1 MIEFRNRNIRYLK
14 LRNAKLRLQEK
25 LEDPMKRARLLVLAS
40 TVSMLGWGAILP
52 YQYAYAANTRH
63 WGGLVAAAASSLF
76 SIGAL
81 VAAPIGGRLAD
92 RFSPVRVVV
101 VAQILAAVAST
112 FLIVAGTPVS
122 FLLAMFVFG
131 AGITAAIPVE
141 TVLVLTWVESGDR
154 RRVFALLSTGSA
166 IGMAIGAF
174 TAGYLVNLKA
184 IDGMWPA
191 FATAAIGFLIS
202 ATVIGIAGRG
212 APADEASGLK
222 DAPRGATGAAIRIIL
237 ATPALRWTAVITV
250 TLALG
255 FYAQFESGLPAYA
268 ITVLGVS
275 ERTIGTAAAV
285 NCLVVVALQMAVMK
299 WTAKRSAPS
308 LLVAV
313 GSIWVF
319 SWLLLAAASFMPA
332 MAGAMFV
339 GVFGVFAV
347 GETMY
352 APVLNPLTASL
363 APAGMV
369 GITLGIFAALQ
380 TGVSAAGPLLAGIA
394 LSSGQG
400 SLFVAVHVG
409 ISLIAVVAALRL
421 RSLLSGSRASKPV
434 GQKPSM
440 DEPAS
445 EDELGDLRLP
455 QAA

>member
-1 MIEFRNRNIRYLK
+1 
-14 LRNAKLRLQEK
+14 
-25 LEDPMKRARLLVLAS
+25 MKRARLLVLAS

-81 VAAPIGGRLAD
+81 VAAPVGGRLAD
-92 RFSPVRVVV
+92 RYNPARVVV
-101 VAQILAAVAST
+101 VAQIVAAMASAS
-112 FLIVAGTPVS
+112 LIIAGTPVL
-122 FLLAMFVFG
+122 FLLGMFVFG
-131 AGITAAIPVE
+131 AGITAAIPVQ
-141 TVLVLTWVESGDR
+141 TILVLRWVDTADR
-154 RRVFALLSTGSA
+154 RRVFALVFTGSA
-166 IGMAIGAF
+166 VGMAIGAF
-174 TAGYLVNLKA
+174 TAGFLVDLTA
-184 IDGMWPA
+184 TDGMWPA
-191 FATAAIGFLIS
+191 FATAAVGFLIS

-212 APADEASGLK
+212 AVADDVETPEEMPRASAG
-222 DAPRGATGAAIRIIL
+222 GAIRIIL
-237 ATPALRWTAVITV
+237 ATPALRWTAVITA

-285 NCLVVVALQMAVMK
+285 NCLVIVALQMAVMK
-299 WTAKRSAPS
+299 WTRKRSSPS

-313 GSIWVF
+313 GAIWVF

-332 MAGAMFV
+332 LAGAMFV
-339 GVFGVFAV
+339 GVYGLFAV

-369 GITLGIFAALQ
+369 GTTLGIFAALQ
-380 TGVSAAGPLLAGIA
+380 TGVSAAGPLLAGVA
-394 LSSGQG
+394 LSAGHG
-400 SLFVAVHVG
+400 SMFVAVHVG

-421 RSLLSGSRASKPV
+421 RSLLSRSRVGSSAGGTPATSGEP
-434 GQKPSM
+434 GAG
-440 DEPAS
+440 DEAR
-445 EDELGDLRLP
+445 DLRLP

>member
-1 MIEFRNRNIRYLK
+1 
-14 LRNAKLRLQEK
+14 
-25 LEDPMKRARLLVLAS
+25 MKRARLLVLAS

-63 WGGLVAAAASSLF
+63 WGGLIAAAASSLF

-92 RFSPVRVVV
+92 RFNPARVVV
-101 VAQILAAVAST
+101 VAQIVAALASA
-112 FLIVAGTPVS
+112 FLIVAGTPVL
-122 FLLAMFVFG
+122 FLLGMFVFG
-131 AGITAAIPVE
+131 AGITAAIPVQ
-141 TVLVLTWVESGDR
+141 TILVLRWVDSADR
-154 RRVFALLSTGSA
+154 RRVFALLFTGSA

-174 TAGYLVNLKA
+174 TAGFLVDLKA
-184 IDGMWPA
+184 VNGMWPA
-191 FATAAIGFLIS
+191 FATAAIGFLVS
-202 ATVIGIAGRG
+202 ATVIGTAGRG
-212 APADEASGLK
+212 APVDEVEAPQDTPSGS
-222 DAPRGATGAAIRIIL
+222 AGTAIRIIL
-237 ATPALRWTAVITV
+237 ATPALRWTAVITA

-285 NCLVVVALQMAVMK
+285 NCLVIIALQMAVMK
-299 WTAKRSAPS
+299 WTAKRSSPS

-319 SWLLLAAASFMPA
+319 SWLLLAAASFLPA
-332 MAGAMFV
+332 LAGAMFV
-339 GVFGVFAV
+339 GVYGVFAV

-369 GITLGIFAALQ
+369 GTTLGIFAALQ
-380 TGVSAAGPLLAGIA
+380 TGVSAVGPLLAGVA
-394 LSSGQG
+394 LSAGHG

-409 ISLIAVVAALRL
+409 ISLIAVFAALRL
-421 RSLLSGSRASKPV
+421 RALLSRSRASDPGGIPQRGK
-434 GQKPSM
+434 
-440 DEPAS
+440 PAS
-445 EDELGDLRLP
+445 SDESAAEGELRGLTLP

>member
-1 MIEFRNRNIRYLK
+1 VQGFGH
-14 LRNAKLRLQEK
+14 LQG

-76 SIGAL
+76 SVGAL
-81 VAAPIGGRLAD
+81 LAAPLGGRLAD
-92 RFSPVRVVV
+92 RFNPAAVVV
-101 VAQILAAVAST
+101 VAQIVAAVACG
-112 FLIVAGTPVS
+112 FLILAGTPVL
-122 FLLAMFVFG
+122 FLLGMFAFG

-141 TVLVLTWVESGDR
+141 TILVLRWVDSADR

-174 TAGYLVNLKA
+174 TAGYLVDLSRVN
-184 IDGMWPA
+184 GMWPA
-191 FATAAIGFLIS
+191 FGTAAIGFLIS
-202 ATVIGIAGRG
+202 ATMIGFAGRG
-212 APADEASGLK
+212 VPADEIPSPQ
-222 DAPRGATGAAIRIIL
+222 DAPGGSAGAAVRIIL

-275 ERTIGTAAAV
+275 ERTIGTASAV
-285 NCLVVVALQMAVMK
+285 NCLVIVALQMAVMK
-299 WTAKRSAPS
+299 WTARRSAPS
-308 LLVAV
+308 LLVVV

-319 SWLLLAAASFMPA
+319 SWLLLAAASFLPML
-332 MAGAMFV
+332 AGPMFV
-339 GVFGVFAV
+339 GVFGVFAI

-363 APAGMV
+363 APSGMV
-369 GITLGIFAALQ
+369 GTTLGIFAALQ
-380 TGVSAAGPLLAGIA
+380 TGVSAAGPLLAGVA
-394 LSSGQG
+394 LSSGRG
-400 SLFVAVHVG
+400 SLFVGVHVG
-409 ISLIAVVAALRL
+409 ISLVAVIAALRL
-421 RSLLSGSRASKPV
+421 RSLLRGARATRRDAIPAT
-434 GQKPSM
+434 P
-440 DEPAS
+440 DELAA
-445 EDELGDLRLP
+445 ENELGDLRMP

>member
-1 MIEFRNRNIRYLK
+1 
-14 LRNAKLRLQEK
+14 
-25 LEDPMKRARLLVLAS
+25 MKRARLLVLAS

-63 WGGLVAAAASSLF
+63 WGGLVAAGASSLF

-92 RFSPVRVVV
+92 RFNPAGVVV
-101 VAQILAAVAST
+101 VAQVIAALASA
-112 FLIVAGTPVS
+112 FLIVAGTPVL
-122 FLLAMFVFG
+122 FLMGMFAFG
-131 AGITAAIPVE
+131 AGITAAIPVQ
-141 TVLVLTWVESGDR
+141 TILVLRWVDSADR
-154 RRVFALLSTGSA
+154 RRVFALVFTGSA
-166 IGMAIGAF
+166 VGMAIGAF
-174 TAGYLVNLKA
+174 TAGFLVNLKA

-191 FATAAIGFLIS
+191 FATAAVGFLIS
-202 ATVIGIAGRG
+202 ATVIGLAGRG
-212 APADEASGLK
+212 APVDDVS
-222 DAPRGATGAAIRIIL
+222 APEDLPKGSAGAAIRIIL
-237 ATPALRWTAVITV
+237 ATPALRWTAVITA

-285 NCLVVVALQMAVMK
+285 NCLVIIALQMAVMK
-299 WTAKRSAPS
+299 WTARRSSPS
-308 LLVAV
+308 LLVVV

-319 SWLLLAAASFMPA
+319 SWLLLAAASFIPA
-332 MAGAMFV
+332 LAGAMFV
-339 GVFGVFAV
+339 MVYGVFAV

-369 GITLGIFAALQ
+369 GTTLGIFAALQ
-380 TGVSAAGPLLAGIA
+380 TGVSAVGPLLAGVA
-394 LSSGQG
+394 LSGGHG

-409 ISLIAVVAALRL
+409 ISLVAVVAALRL
-421 RSLLSGSRASKPV
+421 RHLLSGSRASQPA
-434 GQKPSM
+434 GIP
-440 DEPAS
+440 DGGLRAGPGNEPARG
-445 EDELGDLRLP
+445 EGLGDKRLP

>member
-1 MIEFRNRNIRYLK
+1 
-14 LRNAKLRLQEK
+14 
-25 LEDPMKRARLLVLAS
+25 MKRARLLVLAS

-81 VAAPIGGRLAD
+81 VAAPMGGRLAD
-92 RFSPVRVVV
+92 RFSPVRVVI
-101 VAQILAAVAST
+101 VAQILAALASAY
-112 FLIVAGTPVS
+112 LIVAGTPVF
-122 FLLAMFVFG
+122 FLLGMFAFG

-141 TVLVLTWVESGDR
+141 TVLILKWVESGDR

-202 ATVIGIAGRG
+202 AIMIGVAGRG
-212 APADEASGLK
+212 TPSGEVPGLQEAPSGS
-222 DAPRGATGAAIRIIL
+222 AGAAIRVIL

-319 SWLLLAAASFMPA
+319 SWLLLAAAPFMPA
-332 MAGAMFV
+332 LAGTMFV

-363 APAGMV
+363 APSGMV
-369 GITLGIFAALQ
+369 GTTLGIFAALQ

-394 LSSGQG
+394 LSAGQG

-409 ISLIAVVAALRL
+409 ISLIAVGAALRL
-421 RSLLSGSRASKPV
+421 RLLLSGTRASQPV
-434 GQKPSM
+434 GIPVST
-440 DEPAS
+440 DEPAP
-445 EDELGDLRLP
+445 EDELRDLRLP

>member
-1 MIEFRNRNIRYLK
+1 
-14 LRNAKLRLQEK
+14 
-25 LEDPMKRARLLVLAS
+25 MKRARLLVLAS

-92 RFSPVRVVV
+92 RFNPARVVV
-101 VAQILAAVAST
+101 VAQIVAAVGSA
-112 FLIVAGTPVS
+112 FLIVAGTPVL
-122 FLLAMFVFG
+122 FLLGMFVFG
-131 AGITAAIPVE
+131 AGITAAIPVQ
-141 TVLVLTWVESGDR
+141 TILVLRWVDSADR
-154 RRVFALLSTGSA
+154 RRAFALLFTGSA
-166 IGMAIGAF
+166 IGMALGAF
-174 TAGYLVNLKA
+174 TAGFLVNLKA
-184 IDGMWPA
+184 LDGMWPA

-212 APADEASGLK
+212 APADEVEEPHEVPSGS
-222 DAPRGATGAAIRIIL
+222 GGAAIRIIL
-237 ATPALRWTAVITV
+237 ATPALRWAAVITV

-268 ITVLGVS
+268 ITVLRVS

-285 NCLVVVALQMAVMK
+285 NCLVVVVLQMAVMK

-308 LLVAV
+308 LLVVV

-319 SWLLLAAASFMPA
+319 SWLLLGAASFMPA
-332 MAGAMFV
+332 QAGAMFI
-339 GVFGVFAV
+339 GVFGIFAL

-363 APAGMV
+363 APSGMV
-369 GITLGIFAALQ
+369 GTTLGIFAALQ
-380 TGVSAAGPLLAGIA
+380 TGVSAAGPFLAGVA
-394 LSSGQG
+394 LSTGHG
-400 SLFVAVHVG
+400 SLFVVVHVG
-409 ISLIAVVAALRL
+409 ISLIAVLAAFRL
-421 RSLLSGSRASKPV
+421 RTILSGARPSV
-434 GQKPSM
+434 GIPSIP
-440 DEPAS
+440 EKLAA
-445 EDELGDLRLP
+445 EDELPVLRVP

>member
-1 MIEFRNRNIRYLK
+1 
-14 LRNAKLRLQEK
+14 
-25 LEDPMKRARLLVLAS
+25 MKRARLLVLAS

-81 VAAPIGGRLAD
+81 LAAPVGGRLAD
-92 RFSPVRVVV
+92 RFNPARVVV
-101 VAQILAAVAST
+101 LAQIVAAVASA
-112 FLIVAGTPVS
+112 FLILAGTPVL
-122 FLLAMFVFG
+122 FLLGMFVFG
-131 AGITAAIPVE
+131 AGITAAIPVQ
-141 TVLVLTWVESGDR
+141 TILVLRWVDSAER
-154 RRVFALLSTGSA
+154 RRVFALLFTGSA
-166 IGMAIGAF
+166 VGMAIGAF
-174 TAGYLVNLKA
+174 TAGFLVDLTA
-184 IDGMWPA
+184 TDGMRPA
-191 FATAAIGFLIS
+191 FATAAIGFLVS
-202 ATVIGIAGRG
+202 ATLIGIAGRG
-212 APADEASGLK
+212 APADEIPAPQ
-222 DAPRGATGAAIRIIL
+222 DAPSGSAGAAIRIVL
-237 ATPALRWTAVITV
+237 ATPALRWTAVITA

-285 NCLVVVALQMAVMK
+285 NCLVIVALQMAVMK
-299 WTAKRSAPS
+299 WTAKRSSPS

-332 MAGAMFV
+332 LAGAMFV
-339 GVFGVFAV
+339 GVYGVFAI

-369 GITLGIFAALQ
+369 GTTLGIFAALQ
-380 TGVSAAGPLLAGIA
+380 TGVSAVGPLLAGVA
-394 LSSGQG
+394 LSAGHG

-409 ISLIAVVAALRL
+409 ISLTAIFAALRL
-421 RSLLSGSRASKPV
+421 RSLLSGSRASQPV
-434 GQKPSM
+434 SI
-440 DEPAS
+440 PARPA
-445 EDELGDLRLP
+445 ETAAEVELRDLQVP
-455 QAA
+455 HAA

>member
-1 MIEFRNRNIRYLK
+1 
-14 LRNAKLRLQEK
+14 
-25 LEDPMKRARLLVLAS
+25 MKRARLLVLAS

-76 SIGAL
+76 SVGAL
-81 VAAPIGGRLAD
+81 LAAPLGGRLAD
-92 RFSPVRVVV
+92 RLNPAVVVV
-101 VAQILAAVAST
+101 VAQIVAAVASG
-112 FLIVAGTPVS
+112 FLILAGSPVL
-122 FLLAMFVFG
+122 FLSGMFVFG

-141 TVLVLTWVESGDR
+141 TILVLRWVEPAER
-154 RRVFALLSTGSA
+154 RKVFALLSTGSA

-174 TAGYLVNLKA
+174 TAGYLVDLTSIN
-184 IDGMWPA
+184 GMWPA

-202 ATVIGIAGRG
+202 ATMIGIAGRG
-212 APADEASGLK
+212 APADEVRSPH
-222 DAPRGATGAAIRIIL
+222 DAPRGSAGAAVRIIL

-275 ERTIGTAAAV
+275 ERTIGTASAV
-285 NCLVVVALQMAVMK
+285 NCLVIVALQLAVMK

-308 LLVAV
+308 LLVVV
-313 GSIWVF
+313 GSIWVC
-319 SWLLLAAASFMPA
+319 SWLLLAAASFLPML
-332 MAGAMFV
+332 AGAMFV

-363 APAGMV
+363 APSGMV
-369 GITLGIFAALQ
+369 GTTLGIFAALQ

-394 LSSGQG
+394 LSAGRG
-400 SLFVAVHVG
+400 YLFVAVHVS
-409 ISLIAVVAALRL
+409 ISLVAVLAALRL
-421 RSLLSGSRASKPV
+421 RLLLKGSRATRRAGIPATT
-434 GQKPSM
+434 QERDAA
-440 DEPAS
+440 DEP
-445 EDELGDLRLP
+445 GDLRLP